1 MSSRTSGLST
11 GRLLVLALA
20 AALGAGCSIKKM
32 AINGLADTLAASGDS
47 FASDEDPDLIRDA
60 VPFSLKTIES
70 LLAEVPEHK
79 GLLLTACGG
88 FTQYAYAFVQTDAE
102 LLEPTDYQAFVAGR
116 ERALKMYQRALG
128 YCLRRVEL
136 THKGFRD
143 AVEKDPA
150 GTLKAFSKDEVSV
163 LYWTGASWGAA
174 ISAGSEKPELINQLP
189 VVRAIMARALELDES
204 YERGGIHDVLISLD
218 SLPEAMGGSVQSARR
233 HFARSVELSNGQSA
247 SPFVSLASGISV
259 AEQNRKEFED
269 LLSKALAIDVN
280 EVPRLRLANVIYQ
293 RKARALMARADE
305 LFTPD
310 KSPERPAAVVGLHG
324 LGSLAHRPVGV
335 MR

>member
-1 MSSRTSGLST
+1 
-11 GRLLVLALA
+11 
-20 AALGAGCSIKKM
+20 
-32 AINGLADTLAASGDS
+32 
-47 FASDEDPDLIRDA
+47 
-60 VPFSLKTIES
+60 
-70 LLAEVPEHK
+70 
-79 GLLLTACGG
+79 
-88 FTQYAYAFVQTDAE
+88 
-102 LLEPTDYQAFVAGR
+102 
-116 ERALKMYQRALG
+116 MYLRALG

-136 THKGFRD
+136 THKGFRA
-143 AVEKDPA
+143 AVEKDPT
-150 GTLKAFSKDEVSV
+150 GTLQAFSKDDVPV

-174 ISAGSEKPELINQLP
+174 ISAGSEKPALINQLP

-204 YERGGIHDVLISLD
+204 YELGGIHDVLISLD
-218 SLPEAMGGSVQSARR
+218 SLPEAMGGSVQNARR

-259 AEQNRKEFED
+259 SEQNRKEFED

-280 EVPRLRLANVIYQ
+280 QVPRLRLANIIYQ

-310 KSPERPAAVVGLHG
+310 KSPTRPASVVGLTG
-324 LGSLAHRPVGV
+324 LGSLAHRPLGA

>member
-1 MSSRTSGLST
+1 MFSRIRGLST
-11 GRLLVLALA
+11 GRLIVLALV

-102 LLEPTDYQAFVAGR
+102 LIEPIDYEAFVAGR
-116 ERALKMYQRALG
+116 ERALKMYLRALG

-136 THKGFRD
+136 THKGFRA
-143 AVEKDPA
+143 AVEKDPT
-150 GTLKAFSKDEVSV
+150 GTLQAFSKDDVPV

-174 ISAGSEKPELINQLP
+174 ISAGSEKPALINQLP

-204 YERGGIHDVLISLD
+204 YELGGIHDVLISLD
-218 SLPEAMGGSVQSARR
+218 SLPEAMGGSVQNARR

-259 AEQNRKEFED
+259 SEQNRKEFED

-280 EVPRLRLANVIYQ
+280 QVPRLRLANIIYQ

-310 KSPERPAAVVGLHG
+310 KSPTRPASVVGLTG
-324 LGSLAHRPVGV
+324 LGSLAHRPLGA

>member
-1 MSSRTSGLST
+1 MSPQTSRL
-11 GRLLVLALA
+11 LALVLAA
-20 AALGAGCSIKKM
+20 SVGVGCSIKKL
-32 AINGLADTLAASGDS
+32 AINGLADTLAKSGDS

-70 LLAEVPEHK
+70 LLVEVPEHK

-102 LLEPTDYQAFVAGR
+102 LIELKDYEASVAGR

-136 THKGFRD
+136 THKGFRA
-143 AVEKDPA
+143 AVEKDPV
-150 GTLKAFSKDEVSV
+150 GPLKTFSKDEVPV

-174 ISAGSEKPELINQLP
+174 VSAGSEKPELINQLP
-189 VVRAIMARALELDES
+189 IVRAIMARALELDEA
-204 YERGGIHDVLISLD
+204 YELGGIHDVLISLD
-218 SLPEAMGGSVQSARR
+218 SLPEAMGGSVQNARR
-233 HFARSVELSNGQSA
+233 HFERSVELSKGQSA
-247 SPFVSLASGISV
+247 SPYVSLASGTSV

-269 LLSKALAIDVN
+269 LLGKALAIDVN
-280 EVPRLRLANVIYQ
+280 HVPRMRLANVIYQ
-293 RKARALMARADE
+293 RKARALLARADE

-310 KSPERPAAVVGLHG
+310 KSPGLPTAVVGLTG
-324 LGSLAHRPVGV
+324 LGSLAHRPLGV
-335 MR
+335 LR

>member
-1 MSSRTSGLST
+1 MSPQNS
-11 GRLLVLALA
+11 RLLALLLA
-20 AALGAGCSIKKM
+20 ASVGAACSIKKL

-60 VPFSLKTIES
+60 IPFSLKTIES
-70 LLAEVPEHK
+70 LLVEVPEHK

-102 LLEPTDYQAFVAGR
+102 LIELKDYDASVAGR

-136 THKGFRD
+136 THKGFRT

-150 GTLKAFSKDEVSV
+150 GTLKSFSKDEVPV
-163 LYWTGASWGAA
+163 LYWTGATWGAA
-174 ISAGSEKPELINQLP
+174 VSAGSEKPELLNQLP
-189 VVRAIMARALELDES
+189 IVRAIMARALELDEA
-204 YERGGIHDVLISLD
+204 YELGGIHDVLISLD
-218 SLPEAMGGSVQSARR
+218 SLPEAMGGSVQNARR
-233 HFARSVELSNGQSA
+233 HFARSVELSKGQAA
-247 SPFVSLASGISV
+247 SPYVSLASGISV
-259 AEQNRKEFED
+259 AEQNRQEFDD
-269 LLSKALAIDVN
+269 LLAKALAIDVN
-280 EVPRLRLANVIYQ
+280 HVPRLRLANVIYQ
-293 RKARALMARADE
+293 RKARALLARADE

-310 KSPERPAAVVGLHG
+310 KSPGLPTAVVGLAG
-324 LGSLAHRPVGV
+324 LGSLAHRPLGV